1 MTMHLPQHMPSNS
14 KEDTSEYLYPTHYDF
29 KGAID
34 SEIELLKNSYEFV
47 EVSQERIAQLRQES
61 NNTLNYGD
69 AIEKILKKELNNKSY
84 QGMIDGHK
92 VLEGFYTEDVE
103 ECDEED
109 TGVKHKK
116 IFTSLFDSSTKTTYY
131 FLKD

>member
-1 MTMHLPQHMPSNS
+1 MTYQFPQHAMSNERLAS
-14 KEDTSEYLYPTHYDF
+14 DEFLHPDHFPFKEC
-29 KGAID
+29 ID
-34 SEIELLKNSYEFV
+34 EEIKLLKSSYEFV

-103 ECDEED
+103 EEPEES
-109 TGVKHKK
+109 GVKHKK

-131 FLKD
+131 FLKA